1 MHSSK
6 LRELNNI
13 VHLTWQK
20 RGGGVSSGERGREC
34 VKEAAGRAALKGG
47 EGELEGVLKAV
58 AQLWRAARRRQHG
71 YGGRGV
77 GGIKFPQCR
86 PYFISI
92 LGIVIFCNI

>member
-20 RGGGVSSGERGREC
+20 RGGGVRSGERGREC

-47 EGELEGVLKAV
+47 EGELEGVEGGSATLEGGEE
-58 AQLWRAARRRQHG
+58 AAA
-71 YGGRGV
+71 RGV

>member
-20 RGGGVSSGERGREC
+20 RGGGVRSGERGQEC

-47 EGELEGVLKAV
+47 EGELEGVEGGSTTLEGGEEA
-58 AQLWRAARRRQHG
+58 AARIWRAGSWRHKVSSMQTLFQHSWHSN
-71 YGGRGV
+71 
-77 GGIKFPQCR
+77 F
-86 PYFISI
+86 
-92 LGIVIFCNI
+92 L